1 MRTGILI
8 DELGVGFDAMIAQ
21 AREAAKLGYRTL
33 WLAQRGGWDAL
44 TALPSLGAAAPGVE
58 LGTCVVPTYPRH
70 PITMAAQALT
80 VQAATGVPVHLGVG
94 LSHRYIVEH
103 EFGYSYDRPIRHLRE
118 YLQALNPL
126 LRGEKA
132 DVHGESL
139 TAAGGLTTPGAERP
153 AVLIGSVSP
162 VSTRLSG
169 ELADGVITTWAG
181 PRALGEFVVPTI
193 TEAAAGRPAPRV
205 VTGQLI
211 CVTSEV
217 DERRAWVEENYGAA
231 ATVPAYRAILDR
243 DGYAKVSDSV
253 ITGDEETVRRQV
265 KSLEDAG
272 ATELLVMPF
281 GSAEDQART
290 RELLAS

>member
-8 DELGVGFDAMIAQ
+8 DELGVGFDAITAQ
-21 AREAAKLGYRTL
+21 AREAAKLGYGTL
-33 WLAQRGGWDAL
+33 WVAQRGGWDAL
-44 TALPSLGAAAPGVE
+44 TTLPALAAAAPGLE
-58 LGTCVVPTYPRH
+58 LGTCVVPTYSRH

-80 VQAATGVPVHLGVG
+80 VQAAAGVPVHLGVG
-94 LSHRYIVEH
+94 LSHKFIVEG

-139 TAAGGLTTPGAERP
+139 TAAGAVNAPGAGRP
-153 AVLIGSVSP
+153 AVLVGSVSP
-162 VSTRLSG
+162 QSTRLAG

-181 PRALGEFVVPTI
+181 PRAIGEFVVPALGR
-193 TEAAAGRPAPRV
+193 AARV
-205 VTGQLI
+205 VSGQLI

-217 DERRAWVEENYGAA
+217 DERREWLDETYGGVAGI
-231 ATVPAYRAILDR
+231 PAYRAILER
-243 DGYAKVSDSV
+243 EGHARVSDSAIV
-253 ITGDEETVRRQV
+253 GDEETVRRQV

-281 GSAEDQART
+281 GSAEEQART
-290 RELLAS
+290 RELLAT

>member
-8 DELGVGFDAMIAQ
+8 DELGVGFDAMTTQ
-21 AREAAKLGYRTL
+21 AREAAKLGYQTL

-44 TALPSLGAAAPGVE
+44 TALPALGAAAPGIE

-118 YLQALNPL
+118 YLQALNPM

-132 DVHGESL
+132 DVHGETL
-139 TAAGGLTTPGAERP
+139 TAAGGVNAPGAGRP
-153 AVLIGSVSP
+153 AVLVGSVSP
-162 VSTRLSG
+162 KSTRLAG

-181 PRALGEFVVPTI
+181 PRAIGEFVVPTLG
-193 TEAAAGRPAPRV
+193 TASRV
-205 VTGQLI
+205 VSGQLI

-217 DERRAWVEENYGAA
+217 DERRAWVEETYGAA
-231 ATVPAYRAILDR
+231 ASVPAYRAVLDR
-243 DGYAKVSDSV
+243 DGYAKASDSA
-253 ITGDEETVRRQV
+253 IIGDEETVRRQV

-281 GSAEDQART
+281 GSAADQART

>member
-8 DELGVGFDAMIAQ
+8 DELGVGFDGMTAQ
-21 AREAAKLGYRTL
+21 AREAAKLGYGTL

-44 TALPSLGAAAPGVE
+44 TALPALGAAAPDVE

-80 VQAATGVPVHLGVG
+80 VQAATGVPVHLGIG
-94 LSHRYIVEH
+94 LSHRYIVER
-103 EFGYSYDRPIRHLRE
+103 EFGYSYDRPLRHLRE
-118 YLQALNPL
+118 YLEALNPL

-139 TAAGGLTTPGAERP
+139 TAAGGLTTPGAARP
-153 AVLIGSVSP
+153 AILVGSVSP
-162 VSTRLSG
+162 GSTRLAG

-181 PRALGEFVVPTI
+181 PRAIGEFVVP
-193 TEAAAGRPAPRV
+193 ALGADRRV
-205 VTGQLI
+205 VSGQLI

-217 DERRAWVEENYGAA
+217 DERRQWVEDTYGAA
-231 ATVPAYRAILDR
+231 ADVPAYRSILDR
-243 DGYAKVSDSV
+243 DDYARASDSA
-253 ITGDEETVRRQV
+253 IIGDEETVRRKV

-281 GSAEDQART
+281 GSAAEQART
-290 RELLAS
+290 RELLAA

>member
-8 DELGVGFDAMIAQ
+8 DELGVGFDGMTAQ
-21 AREAAKLGYRTL
+21 AHEAAKLGYGTL

-44 TALPSLGAAAPGVE
+44 TALPALGAAAPGVE

-80 VQAATGVPVHLGVG
+80 VQAATGAPVHLGVG
-94 LSHRYIVEH
+94 LSHRYIVEQ
-103 EFGYSYDRPIRHLRE
+103 EFGYSYERPLRHLRE
-118 YLQALNPL
+118 YLEALNPL

-132 DVHGESL
+132 DIHGETL
-139 TAAGGLTTPGAERP
+139 TAAGGLTTPGASRP
-153 AVLIGSVSP
+153 AVLVGSVSP
-162 VSTRLSG
+162 GSTRLAG

-181 PRALGEFVVPTI
+181 PRSIGEFVVPTLGP
-193 TEAAAGRPAPRV
+193 GRRV
-205 VTGQLI
+205 VSGQLI

-217 DERRAWVEENYGAA
+217 DERRAWVEETYGAA
-231 ATVPAYRAILDR
+231 AQVPAYRSILDR
-243 DGYAKVSDSV
+243 DGYARASDSAIV
-253 ITGDEETVRRQV
+253 GDEETVRRQV

-281 GSAEDQART
+281 GSAAEQART
-290 RELLAS
+290 RELLAA

>member
-8 DELGVGFDAMIAQ
+8 DELGVGFDAMTTQ
-21 AREAAKLGYRTL
+21 AREAAKLGYQTL

-44 TALPSLGAAAPGVE
+44 TALPALGAAAPGIE

-118 YLQALNPL
+118 YLQALNPV

-132 DVHGESL
+132 DVHGETL
-139 TAAGGLTTPGAERP
+139 TAAGGVNAPGAGRP
-153 AVLIGSVSP
+153 AVLVGSVSP
-162 VSTRLSG
+162 KSTRLAG

-181 PRALGEFVVPTI
+181 PRAIGEFVVPALGTASRI
-193 TEAAAGRPAPRV
+193 V
-205 VTGQLI
+205 SGQLI

-217 DERRAWVEENYGAA
+217 DERRAWVEETYGAA
-231 ATVPAYRAILDR
+231 ASVPAYRAVLDR
-243 DGYAKVSDSV
+243 DGYAKASDSA
-253 ITGDEETVRRQV
+253 IIGDEETVRRQV

-281 GSAEDQART
+281 GSAADQART

>member
-8 DELGVGFDAMIAQ
+8 DELGVGFDAMTTQ
-21 AREAAKLGYRTL
+21 AREAAKLGYKTL

-44 TALPSLGAAAPGVE
+44 TALPALAAAAPGIE

-103 EFGYSYDRPIRHLRE
+103 EFGYSYDRPLRHLRE
-118 YLQALNPL
+118 YLEALNPL

-132 DVHGESL
+132 DVHGETL
-139 TAAGGLTTPGAERP
+139 TAAGGVNAPGAGRP
-153 AVLIGSVSP
+153 SLLVGSVSP
-162 VSTRLSG
+162 KSTRLAG

-181 PRALGEFVVPTI
+181 PRAIGEFVVPTLG
-193 TEAAAGRPAPRV
+193 AASRV
-205 VTGQLI
+205 VSGQLI

-217 DERRAWVEENYGAA
+217 DERRAWVEETYGAA
-231 ATVPAYRAILDR
+231 ASVPAYRAILDR
-243 DGYAKVSDSV
+243 DGYAKASDSA
-253 ITGDEETVRRQV
+253 IIGDEETVRRQV

-281 GSAEDQART
+281 GPAEDQART
-290 RELLAS
+290 RELLAM

>member
-8 DELGVGFDAMIAQ
+8 DELGVGFDGMRAQ

-44 TALPSLGAAAPGVE
+44 TALPALGVTGVE

-94 LSHRYIVEH
+94 LSHRHIVEQ
-103 EFGYSYDRPIRHLRE
+103 EFGYSYDRPLRHLRE
-118 YLQALNPL
+118 YLEALNPL

-132 DVHGESL
+132 DVHGEAL
-139 TAAGGLTTPGAERP
+139 TASGGLTTPGAARP
-153 AVLIGSVSP
+153 AVLVGSVSP
-162 VSTRLSG
+162 GSTRLAG

-181 PRALGEFVVPTI
+181 PRAIGEFVVP
-193 TEAAAGRPAPRV
+193 ALGDGRV
-205 VTGQLI
+205 VAGQLI

-217 DERRAWVEENYGAA
+217 DERRSWVEETYGAA
-231 ATVPAYRAILDR
+231 AQVPAYRSILDR
-243 DGYAKVSDSV
+243 DGYARVSDSV
-253 ITGDEETVRRQV
+253 LVGDEETVRRQV

-281 GSAEDQART
+281 GSPAEQART
-290 RELLAS
+290 RELLAA

>member
-8 DELGVGFDAMIAQ
+8 DELGVGFDAMSTQ
-21 AREAAKLGYRTL
+21 AREAAKLGYQTL

-44 TALPSLGAAAPGVE
+44 TALPALAAAAPGVE

-103 EFGYSYDRPIRHLRE
+103 EFGYSYDRPLRHLRE

-139 TAAGGLTTPGAERP
+139 TAAGGVNAPGAKRP
-153 AVLIGSVSP
+153 SLLVGSVSP
-162 VSTRLSG
+162 KSTRLAG

-181 PRALGEFVVPTI
+181 PRAIGEFVVPALG
-193 TEAAAGRPAPRV
+193 AASRV
-205 VTGQLI
+205 VSGQLI

-217 DERRAWVEENYGAA
+217 DERRAWVEETYGAA
-231 ATVPAYRAILDR
+231 ASVPAYRSVLDR
-243 DGYAKVSDSV
+243 DGYARASDSA
-253 ITGDEETVRRQV
+253 IIGDEETVRRQV

>member
-8 DELGVGFDAMIAQ
+8 DELGVGFDAMTEQ
-21 AREAAKLGYRTL
+21 AREAAKLGYSTL

-44 TALPSLGAAAPGVE
+44 TALPALGAAAPGVA

-94 LSHRYIVEH
+94 LSHRYIVEQ
-103 EFGYSYDRPIRHLRE
+103 EFGYSYDRPLRHLRE
-118 YLQALNPL
+118 YLEALNPV

-139 TAAGGLTTPGAERP
+139 TAAGGVKAPGAERP
-153 AVLIGSVSP
+153 AVLVGSVSP
-162 VSTRLSG
+162 GSTRLAG

-181 PRALGEFVVPTI
+181 PRAIGEFVVPTL
-193 TEAAAGRPAPRV
+193 AAGSRV
-205 VTGQLI
+205 VSGQLI

-217 DERRAWVEENYGAA
+217 DERRTWIEENYGAA
-231 ATVPAYRAILDR
+231 ASVPAYRAILDR
-243 DGYAKVSDSV
+243 DGYAKASDSAIV
-253 ITGDEETVRRQV
+253 GDEETVQRQV

-281 GSAEDQART
+281 GPAEDQART

>member
-8 DELGVGFDAMIAQ
+8 DELGVGFEAMTTQ
-21 AREAAKLGYRTL
+21 AREAAKLGYGTL

-44 TALPSLGAAAPGVE
+44 TALPALAAAAPGLE
-58 LGTCVVPTYPRH
+58 LGTCVVPTYSRH

-80 VQAATGVPVHLGVG
+80 VQAAAGVPVHLGLG
-94 LSHRYIVEH
+94 LSHRFIVEG
-103 EFGYSYDRPIRHLRE
+103 EYGYSYDRPIRHLRE
-118 YLQALNPL
+118 YLQALHPL

-139 TAAGGLTTPGAERP
+139 TAAGAVNAPGAQRP

-162 VSTRLSG
+162 QSTRLAG

-181 PRALGEFVVPTI
+181 PRAIGEFVVP
-193 TEAAAGRPAPRV
+193 ALGGPSRV
-205 VTGQLI
+205 VSGQLV

-217 DERRAWVEENYGAA
+217 DERRAALEERYGGAA
-231 ATVPAYRAILDR
+231 TIPAYRAILDR
-243 DGYAKVSDSV
+243 DGYERVSDSAL
-253 ITGDEETVRRQV
+253 IGDEETVRRQV

-281 GSAEDQART
+281 GSAAEQART
-290 RELLAS
+290 RELLAA

>member
-8 DELGVGFDAMIAQ
+8 DELGVGFDAMTAQ
-21 AREAAKLGYRTL
+21 AREAAKLGYQTL

-44 TALPSLGAAAPGVE
+44 TALPTLGAAAPGIE

-103 EFGYSYDRPIRHLRE
+103 EFGYSYDRPLRHLRE
-118 YLQALNPL
+118 YLQALNPV

-132 DVHGESL
+132 DVHGETL
-139 TAAGGLTTPGAERP
+139 TAAGGVNAPGAGRP
-153 AVLIGSVSP
+153 SLLVGSVSP
-162 VSTRLSG
+162 KSTRLAG

-181 PRALGEFVVPTI
+181 PRAIGEFVVPALG
-193 TEAAAGRPAPRV
+193 AASRIV
-205 VTGQLI
+205 SGQLI

-217 DERRAWVEENYGAA
+217 DERRAWVEQAYGAA
-231 ATVPAYRAILDR
+231 ASVPAYRAVLDR
-243 DGYAKVSDSV
+243 DGYAKASDSA
-253 ITGDEETVRRQV
+253 IIGDEETVRRQV
-265 KSLEDAG
+265 KALEDAG

-281 GSAEDQART
+281 GPAEDQART